1 MLPMGRC
8 TRPSAF
14 HEADNIQQGRRILSF
29 TYKPGANPL
38 FSLTQ
43 RSMRFFTATLLLAL
57 LSLAGCQTAPPK
69 GLTPQ
74 QIAVLKQE
82 GFELTDEG
90 WAFGLSGKVLFGSD
104 VEKLNAASTAI
115 VERIGKSL
123 VDIHIDKVRV
133 DGHTDASGKE
143 AYNQQLSLRRAK
155 SVGKVLTSVGM
166 REENIQLRGLGSSE
180 PVASNNTS
188 AGRTENRRVSIVV
201 IAD

>member
-1 MLPMGRC
+1 MFSMTQRMV
-8 TRPSAF
+8 R
-14 HEADNIQQGRRILSF
+14 
-29 TYKPGANPL
+29 L
-38 FSLTQ
+38 FS
-43 RSMRFFTATLLLAL
+43 TLVLMALLAL
-57 LSLAGCQTAPPK
+57 TGCQSVPPK

-104 VEKLNAASTAI
+104 VETLNQASTEI
-115 VERIGKSL
+115 VQRIGKALLS
-123 VDIHIDKVRV
+123 VDIQKVRV

-143 AYNQQLSLRRAK
+143 AYNVQLSVRRAK
-155 SVGKVLTSVGM
+155 SVVKVLTQVGM

-180 PVASNNTS
+180 PVASNSTA